1 MSGYRGMSFQT
12 QSMLRDAIDFAKKRR
27 LDQDELERQRIEVAK
42 DAAAAGPNA
51 QIQLEG
57 MRIEADKDKAQTASV
72 ENFQTQRQDANWLND
87 VAKGRSRAEDA
98 IPYLSEAGR
107 SSLSAM
113 MNLGGVGGGGQQSGG
128 VSQKD
133 LMGNP
138 KAGLDF
144 ALKEKAMMDRLAAEN
159 GGAGEVDASGK
170 PVAGSG
176 FNTFDKANEYTDYLN
191 KSMGGLAG
199 AAAPIQTTDDFQQR
213 AREHHLEQQFAYRTG
228 NGNPG
233 QQPEVQQVKPIA
245 PLPDQFKKIQSVP
258 MPAPVPNVAAPVAP
272 AIPQRPI
279 PGTSFNTNPVT
290 PVDAQSFKRFG
301 KGVSGL
307 YNHWAKP
314 GFQSGVQ
321 TGKDIATF
329 APRKYLDWAA
339 KSQKKS
345 REKLYSYTRPD
356 NR

>member
-1 MSGYRGMSFQT
+1 MAGYQGMSFET
-12 QSMLRDAIDFAKKRR
+12 QRMIRDAMDFVKKRKTK
-27 LDQDELERQRIEVAK
+27 QDELEGQRIEAAK
-42 DAAAAGPNA
+42 DAAAAEPNA

-228 NGNPG
+228 NG
-233 QQPEVQQVKPIA
+233 KPLPIPA
-245 PLPDQFKKIQSVP
+245 ATQTQAPQSQTNTAKPLPDQFKKIQDVP
-258 MPAPVPNVAAPVAP
+258 MYKPNPSQFTAQTSPVSQPVAQQKQTS
-272 AIPQRPI
+272 ALNTPI
-279 PGTSFNTNPVT
+279 LELISN
-290 PVDAQSFKRFG
+290 AMG
-301 KGVSGL
+301 KVRRKKESGMQTIRKGL
-307 YNHWAKP
+307 YGN
-314 GFQSGVQ
+314 
-321 TGKDIATF
+321 
-329 APRKYLDWAA
+329 
-339 KSQKKS
+339 
-345 REKLYSYTRPD
+345 
-356 NR
+356 

>member
-1 MSGYRGMSFQT
+1 MAYSLPAKLRW
-12 QSMLRDAIDFAKKRR
+12 ML
-27 LDQDELERQRIEVAK
+27 QDELARRGKKTEDDEAFRFQQMMENR
-42 DAAAAGPNA
+42 DAANYAADAGVR
-51 QIQLEG
+51 QERL
-57 MRIEADKDKAQTASV
+57 RIEADKDKAQTASV

-228 NGNPG
+228 NGNSG
-233 QQPEVQQVKPIA
+233 QQPAVQQVKPINPPSQVKFAQPVA
-245 PLPDQFKKIQSVP
+245 PVSSPSVP
-258 MPAPVPNVAAPVAP
+258 APVAP
-272 AIPQRPI
+272 VKIPPASIGQPPVQQNQSALNTPI
-279 PGTSFNTNPVT
+279 FELISN
-290 PVDAQSFKRFG
+290 ALG
-301 KGVSGL
+301 KVRRKKESGMQTLRKGL
-307 YNHWAKP
+307 YGN
-314 GFQSGVQ
+314 
-321 TGKDIATF
+321 
-329 APRKYLDWAA
+329 
-339 KSQKKS
+339 
-345 REKLYSYTRPD
+345 
-356 NR
+356 